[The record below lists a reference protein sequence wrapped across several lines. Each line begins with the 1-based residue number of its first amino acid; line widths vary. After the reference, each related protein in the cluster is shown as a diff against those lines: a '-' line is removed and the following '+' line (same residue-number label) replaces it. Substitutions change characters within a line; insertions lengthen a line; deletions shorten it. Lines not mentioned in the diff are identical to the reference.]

1 MEKIWNIYTTEYIII
16 TYTYIIIE
24 FAGKLI
30 KLEKKTIPSKGTQTE
45 KAKYGTYGI
54 IASQR

>member
-30 KLEKKTIPSKGTQTE
+30 KLEKKPSRVKEPRQKKPNMVHMG
-45 KAKYGTYGI
+45 
-54 IASQR
+54 